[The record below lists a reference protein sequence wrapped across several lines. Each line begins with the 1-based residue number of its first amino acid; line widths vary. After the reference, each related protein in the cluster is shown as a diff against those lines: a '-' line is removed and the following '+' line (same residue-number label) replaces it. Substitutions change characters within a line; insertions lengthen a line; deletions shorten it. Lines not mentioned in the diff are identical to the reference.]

1 MPLTNYEANRYIR
14 DNIQNGRWVGLL
26 REDPGYDGDTSSE
39 VTASEYKRQE
49 ITFVD
54 PVSGKTQNS
63 EDIVFDVATSNWG
76 TIKYVALFDTATG
89 GNIISY
95 SKLNYEREVRSADQ
109 YMIPI
114 SYNIFE
120 IR

>member
-14 DNIQNGRWVGLL
+14 ESIQNGCWIGLL
-26 REDPGYDGDTSSE
+26 KEDPGYDGDSASE
-39 VTASEYKRQE
+39 VVAAEYSRQP

-54 PVSGKTQNS
+54 PVSGKTQNG
-63 EDIVFDVATSNWG
+63 EDIVFSVATSNWG
-76 TIKYVALFDTATG
+76 TIKYVALFDAEAG

-95 SKLNYEREVRSADQ
+95 SKLNYEREIRSADQ

>member
-14 DNIQNGRWVGLL
+14 DNIQNDLWVGLL
-26 REDPGYDGDTSSE
+26 KEDPGYDGDASSE
-39 VTASEYKRQE
+39 VTASEYNRQAV
-49 ITFVD
+49 TFGD

-63 EDIVFDVATSNWG
+63 EDVIFDVATSNWG
-76 TIKYVALFDTATG
+76 TIKYVALFDAAID
-89 GNIISY
+89 GNMISY